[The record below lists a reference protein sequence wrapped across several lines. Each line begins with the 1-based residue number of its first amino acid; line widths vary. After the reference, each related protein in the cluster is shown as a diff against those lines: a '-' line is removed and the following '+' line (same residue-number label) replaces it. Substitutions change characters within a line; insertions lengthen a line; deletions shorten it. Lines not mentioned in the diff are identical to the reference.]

1 MFIWP
6 KFILTTEGDQLN
18 KMLLQIIISCLLAL
32 LLAGISSAAD
42 EKSSNDQILYSYE
55 GDLADKD
62 IFPVDLVSFI
72 GAPAFFF
79 AEAVKFN
86 APKPNWKI
94 NAVQLYAW
102 DGFNGTNES
111 VPMERIIGLE
121 IRDKDLKLL
130 YKFADSQLP
139 YSNYAHNA
147 TLMYPLT
154 IDIPQ
159 VPVSGEFY
167 VCFFDR
173 GAVVVAAEPINETS
187 KTSFIYV
194 EDGNSLINSTLPT
207 GENLVTPVNWI
218 MAVNGN

>member
-1 MFIWP
+1 M
-6 KFILTTEGDQLN
+6 
-18 KMLLQIIISCLLAL
+18 
-32 LLAGISSAAD
+32 SSAAD

-55 GDLADKD
+55 GNLTDKD

>member
-1 MFIWP
+1 MH
-6 KFILTTEGDQLN
+6 LQL
-18 KMLLQIIISCLLAL
+18 IISCLLAL
-32 LLAGISSAAD
+32 TLVSISTAAS
-42 EKSSNDQILYSYE
+42 EKSSNDGILYSYE
-55 GDLADKD
+55 GNLTDKD

-79 AEAVKFN
+79 AEAVKFK
-86 APKPNWKI
+86 APKSNWKVS
-94 NAVQLYAW
+94 AVQLYAW

-111 VPMERIIGLE
+111 APAERIIGLE

-139 YSNYAHNA
+139 YSNWAHNA

-159 VPVSGEFY
+159 ISVSDEFY
-167 VCFFDR
+167 VCFYDR
-173 GAVVVAAEPINETS
+173 GALVIAAEPINETS

-194 EDGNSLINSTLPT
+194 ADGNRLINSTLPT

-218 MAVNGN
+218 MAVSGN

>member
-1 MFIWP
+1 
-6 KFILTTEGDQLN
+6 
-18 KMLLQIIISCLLAL
+18 MLLQIIISCLLAL
-32 LLAGISSAAD
+32 LLAGIYSAAD
-42 EKSSNDQILYSYE
+42 EKYSNDQILYSYE
-55 GDLADKD
+55 GNLTDKD
-62 IFPVDLVSFI
+62 IFPVDLVTYF

-86 APKPNWKI
+86 APKPNWKV
-94 NAVQLYAW
+94 NAVQVIGW
-102 DGFNGTNES
+102 DGFNGTPES
-111 VPMERIIGLE
+111 IPMERIIGLE